1 MIFSLKYHK
10 AVINGENQENSHI
23 DNILFFWYTM
33 TQLKGKI
40 MMSNFGKS
48 VEIDRIID
56 DDGMYLTLEEFK
68 IVMQYLIT
76 SLIFNTT

>member
-1 MIFSLKYHK
+1 
-10 AVINGENQENSHI
+10 
-23 DNILFFWYTM
+23 
-33 TQLKGKI
+33 

-76 SLIFNTT
+76 SLIFNSTSFDMLSINSNQCFL

>member
-10 AVINGENQENSHI
+10 AVINGENQENSHF

-33 TQLKGKI
+33 TQLKGEI

-76 SLIFNTT
+76 SLIFN